1 MNKIKFLALT
11 VFVTVF
17 MFSDSYSQ
25 NMTRKSAYLAS
36 LEYNTT
42 FNMGQSADFLSTPGF
57 WGGSM
62 EIKSFVKNNLAVGIL
77 IGNNVVSEE
86 QENGSTEV
94 KNGTLTGPQARFI
107 NYAPVMA
114 TIGYFF
120 NKGGRNKTVPYIQ
133 ANVGSYYVQ
142 QRLQVGANIIDNDN
156 WHFGIGPQVGVLFN
170 VGQNV
175 AIVLDARYNYAFS
188 SGDPIGTSDNNAYS
202 FINANIGLAYTQ

>member
-1 MNKIKFLALT
+1 MNKIKLFALT
-11 VFVTVF
+11 VFLTVF
-17 MFSDSYSQ
+17 IFSDSYSQ
-25 NMTRKSAYLAS
+25 NMMGKGAYLAS
-36 LEYNTT
+36 LEYNAT
-42 FNMGQSADFLSTPGF
+42 FNMGQASDYLSTPGF

-62 EIKSFVKNNLAVGIL
+62 EIKSFVQKNISFGIL
-77 IGNNVVSEE
+77 IGNNVISEE

-94 KNGTLTGPQARFI
+94 KNGTITGPQARFI

-114 TIGYFF
+114 TVGYFF
-120 NKGGRNKTVPYIQ
+120 NKGKSKTVPYIQ
-133 ANVGSYYVQ
+133 ANIGSYYVQ

-188 SGDPIGTSDNNAYS
+188 SGEPIGNTDNNSYS